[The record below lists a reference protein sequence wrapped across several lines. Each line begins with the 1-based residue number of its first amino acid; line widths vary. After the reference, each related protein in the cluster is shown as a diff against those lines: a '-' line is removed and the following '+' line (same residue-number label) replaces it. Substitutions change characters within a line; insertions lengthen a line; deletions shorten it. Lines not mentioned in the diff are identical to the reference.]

1 MSGIRKRSGKRKA
14 VCPVYGFAGKGS
26 AKLLFFLFF
35 FCLATSAVAACA
47 VRKTK
52 KTPACSIEAV
62 LEENALTIR
71 MNYRYMHEGEKEISV
86 LPFLLYTNAYREG
99 AKKPVTTEDG
109 ERKVYPNGKSYMKT
123 DILSVFSEGEDAT
136 FSVGGEDDNVL
147 YVDLGRT
154 LFTGEEVAVEV
165 DYRLILPECRFRTGI
180 WENKVNLGDWL
191 PVCCRFSDNG
201 FREISYSPFGDPYDL
216 VCCDYSVELTVPSEY
231 IVASGGKAV
240 GTEVKGEVTV
250 YSFDLQKGRDI
261 SFVLGKNFNVASGV
275 ANGVCVSYYTER
287 EEFREDLELALDAL
301 DFFASSFGKYPYETY
316 SVAETAF
323 AYGGMEYSGLSVV
336 SDSLEKEE
344 RRRAIVHETAHQWWR
359 GGVGFDQTKEHY
371 LDEGLA
377 EYSAY
382 LYWKEKGDAG
392 VAEEILAEAIS
403 AYKSFFELSSLLNG
417 TADTRMDRDLS
428 EFSSLLEYG
437 NIAYNKSLVM
447 FCRYGETI
455 GERKTKQKLA
465 KFYKKNLYGIAT
477 LSDLTDVLGYAEH
490 FRSFVEGKV
499 LI

>member
-62 LEENALTIR
+62 LEENALTIM
-71 MNYRYMHEGEKEISV
+71 MNYRYVHEGEKEISV

-123 DILSVFSEGEDAT
+123 DILSVSSEGEDAT

-191 PVCCRFSDNG
+191 PVCCRFSGNG
-201 FREISYSPFGDPYDL
+201 FREISYSPFGDPYDQ

-240 GTEVKGEVTV
+240 GTEVKGEVTA

-261 SFVLGKNFNVASGV
+261 SFVIGKNFNVASGV

-301 DFFASSFGKYPYETY
+301 DFFASSFGKYPYETIPLRKRRLR
-316 SVAETAF
+316 TAVWNIPGCRS
-323 AYGGMEYSGLSVV
+323 YP
-336 SDSLEKEE
+336 
-344 RRRAIVHETAHQWWR
+344 IPWR
-359 GGVGFDQTKEHY
+359 GKSGDGRSYTKRRTSGGAGASGSIRRKNIISMKGLPSIPLISIGKKRETQALRKRY
-371 LDEGLA
+371 LQRR
-377 EYSAY
+377 SQP
-382 LYWKEKGDAG
+382 
-392 VAEEILAEAIS
+392 IS
-403 AYKSFFELSSLLNG
+403 RFLNFLLS
-417 TADTRMDRDLS
+417 
-428 EFSSLLEYG
+428 
-437 NIAYNKSLVM
+437 
-447 FCRYGETI
+447 
-455 GERKTKQKLA
+455 
-465 KFYKKNLYGIAT
+465 
-477 LSDLTDVLGYAEH
+477 
-490 FRSFVEGKV
+490 
-499 LI
+499 

>member
-1 MSGIRKRSGKRKA
+1 M
-14 VCPVYGFAGKGS
+14 P
-26 AKLLFFLFF
+26 
-35 FCLATSAVAACA
+35 
-47 VRKTK
+47 
-52 KTPACSIEAV
+52 
-62 LEENALTIR
+62 
-71 MNYRYMHEGEKEISV
+71 
-86 LPFLLYTNAYREG
+86 
-99 AKKPVTTEDG
+99 
-109 ERKVYPNGKSYMKT
+109 
-123 DILSVFSEGEDAT
+123 
-136 FSVGGEDDNVL
+136 
-147 YVDLGRT
+147 
-154 LFTGEEVAVEV
+154 
-165 DYRLILPECRFRTGI
+165 
-180 WENKVNLGDWL
+180 
-191 PVCCRFSDNG
+191 
-201 FREISYSPFGDPYDL
+201 
-216 VCCDYSVELTVPSEY
+216 
-231 IVASGGKAV
+231 
-240 GTEVKGEVTV
+240 
-250 YSFDLQKGRDI
+250 FDL
-261 SFVLGKNFNVASGV
+261 N
-275 ANGVCVSYYTER
+275 
-287 EEFREDLELALDAL
+287 
-301 DFFASSFGKYPYETY
+301 
-316 SVAETAF
+316 
-323 AYGGMEYSGLSVV
+323 GGMEYPGLIMINKAYFKSSKSTEGALVMG
-336 SDSLEKEE
+336 
-344 RRRAIVHETAHQWWR
+344 HETAHQWWR